1 MKEIIKKTLIGLFAV
16 VVLAGCNKDE
26 NANPEENRTADLL
39 LVAEKLNGQTSFEME
54 YDKANRLIA
63 WQINNADGSV
73 HIQRFTYDENDRLVA
88 HDRRTGG
95 KIYLTESYSYQNDD
109 RPVSGIW
116 TYISDKGDESVS
128 LVQYAYEQNT
138 VTETVLGETASIVN
152 VYQFDEKG
160 NSIVHQIGRGTFEY
174 ADYDDKRG
182 IYARHPW
189 SWKIKYTNNYQS
201 VRTSLTSTGDL
212 ISDQRYEYTYNEAGY
227 PVKAEVY
234 DKQTDELLEMREYS
248 YKKAN

>member
-16 VVLAGCNKDE
+16 VVLAGCSKDE

-54 YDKANRLIA
+54 YDKANR
-63 WQINNADGSV
+63 SV

-138 VTETVLGETASIVN
+138 VTETVLGENA
-152 VYQFDEKG
+152 
-160 NSIVHQIGRGTFEY
+160 
-174 ADYDDKRG
+174 
-182 IYARHPW
+182 
-189 SWKIKYTNNYQS
+189 
-201 VRTSLTSTGDL
+201 
-212 ISDQRYEYTYNEAGY
+212 
-227 PVKAEVY
+227 PV
-234 DKQTDELLEMREYS
+234 
-248 YKKAN
+248 

>member
-16 VVLAGCNKDE
+16 VVLAGCSKDE

-95 KIYLTESYSYQNDD
+95 KIYLTRSEE
-109 RPVSGIW
+109 RRVG
-116 TYISDKGDESVS
+116 KE
-128 LVQYAYEQNT
+128 
-138 VTETVLGETASIVN
+138 
-152 VYQFDEKG
+152 
-160 NSIVHQIGRGTFEY
+160 GRC
-174 ADYDDKRG
+174 
-182 IYARHPW
+182 
-189 SWKIKYTNNYQS
+189 S
-201 VRTSLTSTGDL
+201 
-212 ISDQRYEYTYNEAGY
+212 
-227 PVKAEVY
+227 
-234 DKQTDELLEMREYS
+234 
-248 YKKAN
+248 